1 LLTRVGFAV
10 SVPNGHPEAIARAHY
25 ITQAPGGNGAVRNIC
40 DFILR
45 AQGNYE
51 KALASFLS

>member
-1 LLTRVGFAV
+1 LTRVGFAV
-10 SVPNGHPEAIARAHY
+10 SVPNAHPEVLARVHHV
-25 ITQAPGGNGAVRNIC
+25 TKVSGGRGAAREVC

-51 KALASFLS
+51 AALAPYLT